1 MEETHSNIKT
11 MMPKNVLHMFSL
23 LFCWASTGISRER
36 GHQEAKTLQVGI
48 FGKTAVADRKDYHA
62 LQVSTKKKQTTEIKS

>member
-11 MMPKNVLHMFSL
+11 VMPKNVLHVFSIIL
-23 LFCWASTGISRER
+23 LGQHRDKYRER

-48 FGKTAVADRKDYHA
+48 FGKMAVADRKDYHA
-62 LQVSTKKKQTTEIKS
+62 LQVSKKNN